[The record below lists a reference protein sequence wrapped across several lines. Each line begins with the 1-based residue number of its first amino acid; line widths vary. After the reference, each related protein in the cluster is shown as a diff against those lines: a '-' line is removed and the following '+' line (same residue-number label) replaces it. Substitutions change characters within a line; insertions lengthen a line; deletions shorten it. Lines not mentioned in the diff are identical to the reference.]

1 MLLSLQVVIL
11 ASSLFLASSAPEASG
26 AFLAHSFVTKFST
39 VRIMRMNSCL
49 TAPVSFSVWLPKLS
63 QSLMFVFKKM
73 LNIAMIMLSNTVML
87 QS

>member
-11 ASSLFLASSAPEASG
+11 ASSLFLASSAPEANG
-26 AFLAHSFVTKFST
+26 AFLDRSFVTKFST

-49 TAPVSFSVWLPKLS
+49 TAPVSLSVWLPKLS

-73 LNIAMIMLSNTVML
+73 LNIAMMLSNTVML